1 MVVTGVGLEVVVVDV
16 STVVVVVVVYGFLTA
31 GGSGLFLKASFFQF
45 GLGNCGFLSL
55 CGFTGTGAVS
65 ESISSYSSTFINGL
79 MVVVLSSG
87 VVVVAVFT
95 SELSPLDSVS
105 FLSEGLYPT
114 RANINN
120 SNIHFWQNIKYSLF
134 LRQE

>member
-1 MVVTGVGLEVVVVDV
+1 VVVVV
-16 STVVVVVVVYGFLTA
+16 FAVVVVVVYGFLTA

-55 CGFTGTGAVS
+55 WGFAGTGAVS

-79 MVVVLSSG
+79 MVDVLSSG
-87 VVVVAVFT
+87 VVVVVFT

-105 FLSEGLYPT
+105 FLSEGLYHV
-114 RANINN
+114 
-120 SNIHFWQNIKYSLF
+120 SVMVVMLG
-134 LRQE
+134 